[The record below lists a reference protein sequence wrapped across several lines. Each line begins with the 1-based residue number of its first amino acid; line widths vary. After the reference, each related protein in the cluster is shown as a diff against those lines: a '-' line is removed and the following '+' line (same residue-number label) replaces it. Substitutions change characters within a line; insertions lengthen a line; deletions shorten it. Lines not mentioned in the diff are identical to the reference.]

1 MIFINQTRPVT
12 TDRTLLASGH
22 SPSAFQAL
30 NGGTGTSGRAPE
42 PEFDHSH
49 RSALSAAL
57 TRLCDQTCYSMN
69 GLATVASGRKVRS
82 QTFVCSNG
90 RNS

>member
-1 MIFINQTRPVT
+1 MIFINQTCPVT
-12 TDRTLLASGH
+12 TGH
-22 SPSAFQAL
+22 SPSAFQAP
-30 NGGTGTSGRAPE
+30 NGGTRTSGRAPE

-49 RSALSAAL
+49 RLALSAAL
-57 TRLCDQTCYSMN
+57 TRLYDQTCYSMT